1 MNVTTI
7 DLLIVGIY
15 FIAMIVIGLYFSRQ
29 VHDSED
35 YAVAG
40 RSLRLPVLVG
50 TLVGTAIGAA
60 ATFGN
65 AGKAY
70 EVGYI
75 ILFSSLSYIIGYII
89 FSFIAPKIHEAEI
102 NSIPDALE
110 RRYGKSMR
118 LIAAVVLMVTLIA
131 IFGAQLI
138 AFGITASAVFSET
151 GLNYETAI
159 LIGTL
164 IIILYTIFGGLLAV
178 AYTDMIQVVIMVIAI
193 GILLPLCIAYN
204 LPDEQNFIDLLQSPQ
219 VDFWSGLDLGFLL
232 ALIPTYLAF
241 VLIDPTIWQRVAAA
255 KNASDLRPAMLITA
269 AIYAFWALI
278 VVSLGVIAFNLMPE
292 LSSGDVAIPT
302 LVISHLPPVVKG
314 FCLAALMAI
323 MMSTADTVLLLAGTT
338 FSGDI
343 VKVLKPTLTDKS
355 QLKIN
360 RSAILIIGIIGSIF
374 ALQRSSIFE
383 VMMLAFG
390 IFVSGLFIPVMAALF
405 WQKATNFAA
414 LSSGLIGVLTQLS
427 LFAFQS
433 TGVIAIGVPPILI
446 ALSASFLC
454 MWLFGNLTYSTTET
468 NAPLL
473 VNNPAVSEP
482 DIEQEH
488 CNEAN

>member
-1 MNVTTI
+1 MNVVTI
-7 DLLIVGIY
+7 DLWIVGIY
-15 FIAMIVIGLYFSRQ
+15 FIAMIAVGIYFSRQ
-29 VHDSED
+29 INDSED

-40 RSLRLPVLVG
+40 RSLKLPVLAG
-50 TLVGTAIGAA
+50 TLIGTAIGAA

-65 AGKAY
+65 AGKAF

-75 ILFSSLSYIIGYII
+75 ILFSSFSYIIGYII
-89 FSFIAPKIHEAEI
+89 FSFLAPKLRTAEI

-118 LIAAVVLMVTLIA
+118 LIAAVILVITLIA
-131 IFGAQLI
+131 VFGAQLI
-138 AFGITASAVFSET
+138 AFGITASAVFSEI
-151 GLNYETAI
+151 GLNYENAI

-178 AYTDMIQVVIMVIAI
+178 AYTDMIQVIIMVIAI
-193 GILLPLCIAYN
+193 GILLPLGIAYN
-204 LPDEQNFIDLLQSPQ
+204 LPDDKSFIALLQSPQ
-219 VDFWSGLDLGFLL
+219 TDFWSGLDVGFLV

-255 KNASDLRPAMLITA
+255 KKASDLRPAMLLTA
-269 AIYAFWALI
+269 GVYFIWALV
-278 VVSLGVIAFNLMPE
+278 VVSLGVVAFNLMPE
-292 LSSGDVAIPT
+292 LTSGDVAIPS

-314 FCLAALMAI
+314 LCLAALMAI

-338 FSGDI
+338 ISGDI
-343 VKVLKPTLTDKS
+343 VKVLKTKLTDKS
-355 QLKIN
+355 QLNIN
-360 RSAILIIGIIGSIF
+360 RSAIFIIGIIGAIF

-405 WQKATNFAA
+405 WKKATNIAA
-414 LSSGLIGVLTQLS
+414 LSSGFAGVLTQLAIFT
-427 LFAFQS
+427 LKYI
-433 TGVIAIGVPPILI
+433 GVITIGVQPVLI

-454 MWLFGNLTYSTTET
+454 MWLFGSLTYSKAET
-468 NAPLL
+468 NLPLL
-473 VNNPAVSEP
+473 ASKSENTQH
-482 DIEQEH
+482 DIKDQ
-488 CNEAN
+488 